1 MESPFR
7 ADCANGLVVFVTGGG
22 SGIGH
27 GICEVFAA
35 HGAKIGI
42 FGRRKAV
49 LDAACTSLRE
59 RWPGCEAL
67 AVAGDVRS
75 PDACAG
81 AVATVVETFGRLD
94 VLVNAA
100 AGNFMALAEDLGG
113 RGFKTVI
120 EIDLQG
126 TFNMSVAALPALS
139 LINSPRTMP
148 KLAGGPVIINISA
161 TLQYK
166 ALPFQSHASAA
177 KAAIDSLTKTLGV
190 EWAADHQV
198 RVTGIAPGPI
208 AGTEGGPTGRVFG
221 AAIAGQDVADIVPL
235 ARWGETHDIGLTAL
249 YLSSTAGSYV
259 SSETLAVDGGHWHDA
274 ARQFRA
280 GRELVRGISASR
292 KAPASKL

>member
-1 MESPFR
+1 MDSPFR
-7 ADCANGLVVFVTGGG
+7 ADCAEGLVVLVTGYVHAGSNPHLKDCSSHKSVAYRRRSICCLCSGG

-35 HGAKIGI
+35 HGAKIAM

-49 LDAACTSLRE
+49 LDKACTSLKG
-59 RWPGCEAL
+59 RWPACDAL
-67 AVAGDVRS
+67 GVAGDVRS
-75 PDACAG
+75 PESCAS
-81 AVATVVETFGRLD
+81 AVAAVVERFGRMD

-126 TFNMSVAALPALS
+126 TFNMAVAALSALS
-139 LINSPRTMP
+139 LTKSPRKMP
-148 KLAGGPVIINISA
+148 KLAGSPVIVNISA

-166 ALPFQSHASAA
+166 ALPFQAHASAA

-221 AAIAGQDVADIVPL
+221 AALVGQDVADIVPL
-235 ARWGETHDIGLTAL
+235 GRVRCRGFEPW
-249 YLSSTAGSYV
+249 
-259 SSETLAVDGGHWHDA
+259 LA
-274 ARQFRA
+274 
-280 GRELVRGISASR
+280 
-292 KAPASKL
+292 